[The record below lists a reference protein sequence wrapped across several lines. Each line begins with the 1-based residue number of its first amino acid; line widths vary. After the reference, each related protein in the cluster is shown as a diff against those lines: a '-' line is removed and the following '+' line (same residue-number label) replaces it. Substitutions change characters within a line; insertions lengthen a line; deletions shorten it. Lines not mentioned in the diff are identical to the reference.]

1 MTDYKDKLIMEENPT
16 FERIEDKNLKNQPC
30 YDKNGNFLGWFS
42 PSIAVVSFV
51 FCKNKNDKWCILA
64 AQRGKGTPDP
74 EFIGAW
80 NCICGYHEFYT
91 KESKYKTVKDSAI
104 REILEE
110 TGLHLST
117 DDLEFEG
124 YDDNDNKRQNVTFH
138 FVGVLVDVEAES
150 FKFSHKYNEKDEVG
164 DIKFIELGDIDKYKW
179 AFGHDK
185 LIRKYASMY
194 NL

>member
-1 MTDYKDKLIMEENPT
+1 MVHTCSTTWKRYTDT
-16 FERIEDKNLKNQPC
+16 
-30 YDKNGNFLGWFS
+30 
-42 PSIAVVSFV
+42 
-51 FCKNKNDKWCILA
+51 
-64 AQRGKGTPDP
+64 

-124 YDDNDNKRQNVTFH
+124 YDDNDNKRQNVTF
-138 FVGVLVDVEAES
+138 S
-150 FKFSHKYNEKDEVG
+150 FC
-164 DIKFIELGDIDKYKW
+164 W
-179 AFGHDK
+179 CTC
-185 LIRKYASMY
+185 
-194 NL
+194 